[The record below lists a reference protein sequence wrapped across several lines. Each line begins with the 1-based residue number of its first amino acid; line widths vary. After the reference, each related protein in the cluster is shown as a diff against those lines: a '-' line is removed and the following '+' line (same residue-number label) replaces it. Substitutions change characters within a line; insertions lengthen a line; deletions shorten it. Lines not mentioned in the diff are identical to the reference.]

1 LVCYKDTA
9 GESASIELLLKLK
22 QHNIPC
28 NKVNIYG
35 RFKDANEALVNDRV
49 TLKNNVYAEIHKD
62 IPKNPNF
69 VFKFFR

>member
-1 LVCYKDTA
+1 M
-9 GESASIELLLKLK
+9 ELLLKLK

-62 IPKNPNF
+62 ISKNP
-69 VFKFFR
+69 R